1 MRFFINSL
9 FVIVCVYT
17 SYAQELSLKVSQDT
31 ILVGE
36 EIRISFEVKS
46 SKKPKI
52 ELTWDDEAQA
62 SLGDPKGS
70 INRKAIQLDLLEESV
85 DTMIQNAAG
94 YLWRYTM
101 KATCFDSGIVY
112 LENKSI
118 SVNDSLCYFPNASFH
133 VFLVKPIDSLDIYD
147 ITENYADVPPP
158 TPLII
163 QYLKSYWWIAV
174 LLIAIIFAFRFIKK
188 RKAEVYI
195 PEPKTSLRD
204 RTLRAIDALEAERLW
219 EKNKLKSHFV
229 ELSFILRSYL
239 ASRYQIDLLESTTA
253 QSKLL
258 LRNKG
263 LNEDTVNSIIRILSQ
278 SDLVKFAQ
286 SEPEVSEI
294 LKTVVLAR
302 QIVAETSPL
311 DFEQIDD

>member
-1 MRFFINSL
+1 MHILVVFA
-9 FVIVCVYT
+9 CVHQT
-17 SYAQELSLKVSQDT
+17 HAQELALKISRDT
-31 ILVGE
+31 ILIGE
-36 EIRISFEVKS
+36 EITINFEVKS
-46 SKKPKI
+46 TKKPKI
-52 ELTWDDEAQA
+52 ELIWDDETDA
-62 SLGDPKGS
+62 SLGDPNGG
-70 INRKAIQLDLLEESV
+70 INRKAIKLDLLAVSL
-85 DTMIQNAAG
+85 DTLIQHSST
-94 YLWRYTM
+94 YLWRYSM
-101 KATCFDSGIVY
+101 KATCFDSGLVY

-118 SVNDSLCYFPNASFH
+118 SVNDSLCYFPTASFH
-133 VFLVKPIDSLDIYD
+133 VFLVNPIDSVDIYD
-147 ITENYADVPPP
+147 ISEGYADVPPP

-163 QYLKSYWWIAV
+163 RYLKSYWWIAL
-174 LLIAIIFAFRFIKK
+174 LLIVLIFGFRYFKK
-188 RKAEVYI
+188 RKSDVFV

-219 EKNKLKSHFV
+219 EKNKLKNHFV

-239 ASRYQIDLLESTTA
+239 ASRYQIDLLESTTT

-258 LRNKG
+258 LREKG

-286 SEPEVSEI
+286 SEPEPSEI

>member
-1 MRFFINSL
+1 MRFLVNSL
-9 FVIVCVYT
+9 FVLACVFN
-17 SYAQELSLKVSQDT
+17 SQAQELSLKISKDS
-31 ILVGE
+31 ILIGE
-36 EIRISFEVKS
+36 EVTINFEVRAA
-46 SKKPKI
+46 KKPKI

-62 SLGDPKGS
+62 SIGDPKGGL
-70 INRKAIQLDLLEESV
+70 NRTSIQLDLLEESV
-85 DTMIQNAAG
+85 DTFIQQNSEF
-94 YLWRYTM
+94 LWRYTM

-118 SVNDSLCYFPNASFH
+118 SVNDSLCYFPNASFQ
-133 VFLVKPIDSLDIYD
+133 VFLVNPIDSLDIYD
-147 ITENYADVPPP
+147 ISENYADVPPP
-158 TPLII
+158 TPIII
-163 QYLKSYWWIAV
+163 QYLKSYWWIIPILI
-174 LLIAIIFAFRFIKK
+174 LLIFAIRFFKK
-188 RKAEVYI
+188 RKSEVFI

-219 EKNKLKSHFV
+219 EKNKLKNHFV

-263 LNEDTVNSIIRILSQ
+263 LDEDTVNSIIRILSQ